1 MAALNFRRPLAFNVG
16 EDGDDFLVG
25 QHAVIDRHG
34 VGIGLAEHT
43 RDPVFGD
50 RDQIGV
56 TMVPGMAAGV
66 VGGRTGACALP
77 PAPRCDM
84 QGLPDDRR

>member
-43 RDPVFGD
+43 RARTPYL
-50 RDQIGV
+50 V
-56 TMVPGMAAGV
+56 TAT
-66 VGGRTGACALP
+66 R
-77 PAPRCDM
+77 
-84 QGLPDDRR
+84 